1 MTVSLLLVM
10 LCSWMLRWQLL
21 DGCDV
26 VSLDVELV
34 VISWW

>member
-1 MTVSLLLVM
+1 VM

-21 DGCDV
+21 DGGDV

-34 VISWW
+34 VINLW